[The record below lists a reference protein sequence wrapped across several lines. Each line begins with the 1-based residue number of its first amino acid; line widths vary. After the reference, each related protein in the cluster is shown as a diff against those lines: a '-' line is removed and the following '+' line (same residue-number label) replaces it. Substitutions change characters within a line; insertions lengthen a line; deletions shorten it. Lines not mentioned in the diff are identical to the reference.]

1 MTDLFETITKA
12 DKAHDSRFD
21 PVPDDF
27 RPSIDGK
34 KPEVAHAEVGTPAC
48 NANILAEEW
57 RVVPGWPEYEV
68 SSAGKVKRIGA
79 ARGAKVGRVLRP
91 WVSVGYHFVA
101 LWRDDSQHRVPVHRL
116 VALAFLPDPQAD
128 QYQVAHRNGNRLDNR
143 PTNLRWST
151 PTENAADRLHH
162 GTDARG
168 EKNPRARLTAAQV
181 VEIRTACASGRSHT
195 DVARQ
200 FNLCRQTV
208 SDIANR
214 RRWSHVA

>member
-48 NANILAEEW
+48 SEEW
-57 RVVPGWPEYEV
+57 RAVPGWAEYEV
-68 SSAGKVKRIGA
+68 SSGGRVRRVAGG
-79 ARGAKVGRVLRP
+79 RGAMVGRILRP
-91 WVSVGYHFVA
+91 WVAVGYHFVG
-101 LWRDDSQHRVPVHRL
+101 LWRNDAQHRVPVHRL
-116 VALAFLPDPQAD
+116 VALAFLPEPGPG
-128 QYQVAHRNGNRLDNR
+128 QYQVAHRNGKRLDNR
-143 PTNLRWST
+143 PNNLRWST

-168 EKNPRARLTAAQV
+168 EQNPRARLTAAQV
-181 VEIRTACASGRSHT
+181 VEIRTACASGLSHN

-208 SDIANR
+208 SDIASR